1 MPKRLRPLSGLD
13 AGFLYLE
20 AAGTPMHVGSMM
32 VLAPPRRTRRPFVE
46 ILRDHVGARL
56 DRAPALRRVLQ
67 PGPLDLTHPLWLDL
81 DTIDLKDHI
90 VERRLAGTGTRTALH
105 ALVAR
110 LHAQPLSREKPM
122 WQFTVIE
129 GLSTGEVV
137 LYTKVHHALLDG
149 QGGMALAQA
158 LLDPTPQLVVSQK
171 TQRNTGAAP
180 PRAREV
186 ANVALRATVAQFSKL
201 VRGLPATLKLAGA
214 AIAAPAAIAG
224 GLKSLVLSAPRTP
237 FNVRVGEQRRFATLS
252 VPLDDVKR
260 AAKQLEVSL
269 NDLVLAAV
277 SGALR
282 EHLIKRDALP
292 KKSLVAAMPVS
303 LRAVGNADVDNQ
315 VSMVQCA
322 LATQIEDTH
331 ERLRAIA
338 ADTRV
343 LKARVGAM
351 KHLIPTDFPGLAAP
365 LWAGGLSRFWGSGRV
380 AERLPVLANLAIS
393 NVPGPP
399 IPLYLAGAKLLETY
413 PVSIV
418 THGLGLNIT
427 LQSYAGRL
435 EFGVIADAVALPN
448 AQALARGIERAMAD
462 LIDLAPV

>member
-20 AAGTPMHVGSMM
+20 EAGTPMHVGSMM
-32 VLAPPRRTRRPFVE
+32 VLARPRRTPRPFVD

-56 DRAPALRRVLQ
+56 DRVPALRRVLQ

-81 DTIDLKDHI
+81 DVIDLKEHI
-90 VERRLAGTGTRTALH
+90 VERRLAGAGTRTALH

-110 LHAQPLSREKPM
+110 LHAQPLARDRPM

-129 GLSTGEVV
+129 GLGTGEVV
-137 LYTKVHHALLDG
+137 LYTKIHHALLDG
-149 QGGMALAQA
+149 QGGMALGQA

-180 PRAREV
+180 PDPREV
-186 ANVALRATVAQFSKL
+186 TKAALRATVAQFSKL
-201 VRGLPATLKLAGA
+201 LRGLPATLKLAGA
-214 AIAAPAAIAG
+214 AIAAPTAVAG

-252 VPLDDVKR
+252 LPLDEVKR
-260 AAKQLEVSL
+260 AAKRLEVSL

-282 EHLIKRDALP
+282 EHLLKRDALP

-303 LRAVGNADVDNQ
+303 LRAADNAQVDNQ

-322 LATQIEDTH
+322 LATHIEDTR
-331 ERLRAIA
+331 ERLHAIA

-365 LWAGGLSRFWGSGRV
+365 LWAGGLSRFWGSGKI
-380 AERLPVLANLAIS
+380 AERLPALANLAIS

-399 IPLYLAGAKLLETY
+399 IELYLAGAKLLETY

-448 AQALARGIERAMAD
+448 AQALARGIERAMKE
-462 LIDLAPV
+462 LIELAPV